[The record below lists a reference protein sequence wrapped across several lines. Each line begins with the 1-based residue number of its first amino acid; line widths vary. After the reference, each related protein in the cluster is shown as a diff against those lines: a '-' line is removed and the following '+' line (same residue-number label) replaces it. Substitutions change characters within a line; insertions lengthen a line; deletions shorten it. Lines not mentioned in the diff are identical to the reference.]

1 MNRIRP
7 MPDARIFHDY
17 NSMAPYTDHGAQQ
30 MAYAQDAARER
41 FGSCRG
47 LVRQASAWVVQ
58 FASIALLLG
67 ASGCA
72 SWAGRDASAAGTST
86 IDTSAIDTSIA
97 DPAAEV
103 AAWMAGHYDSR
114 DQAAADSTYY
124 PIALSMVPIWSERR
138 DGHWLYVEQAMAET
152 PENPY
157 RQRVYRVSAGAA
169 GEVLSAVFT
178 IEQPARFVQGWR
190 NGALASLTEAMLQPR
205 EGCTVA
211 LRRVQDGWRGATRGT
226 ACASDLRGAAY
237 ATAEVMLDA
246 TQMRSW
252 DRGYAADGR
261 QVWGANA
268 GPYVFVK
275 REPAR

>member
-1 MNRIRP
+1 MNGIRP
-7 MPDARIFHDY
+7 MPNTRVVADLNQSARPSDRVTYESIDAKE
-17 NSMAPYTDHGAQQ
+17 
-30 MAYAQDAARER
+30 AARDR
-41 FGSCRG
+41 LRSRRG
-47 LVRQASAWVVQ
+47 LVRYASALVAPL
-58 FASIALLLG
+58 ASIALLIG

-72 SWAGRDASAAGTST
+72 SLAGRDASAVER
-86 IDTSAIDTSIA
+86 SAADTSIA

-114 DQAAADSTYY
+114 DQAAADPTYF
-124 PIALSMVPIWSERR
+124 PIALSMVPIWTERR
-138 DGHWLYVEQAMAET
+138 DGHWLYVEQAMADT
-152 PENPY
+152 PEKPY
-157 RQRVYRVSAGAA
+157 RQRVYRVSAGAD

-178 IEQPARFVQGWR
+178 IEQPTRFVQGWR
-190 NGALASLTEAMLQPR
+190 NGALDSLTQAMLQPR

-211 LRRVQDGWRGATRGT
+211 LRRAPDGWRGATRGT

-237 ATAEVMLDA
+237 ATAEVTLDA

-252 DRGYAADGR
+252 DRGYAADGK

-275 REPAR
+275 RKPAR